1 VADAPRRAQAGIGVD
16 DFAHQFVGVQR
27 ALHQRFGLAF
37 AHQRHR
43 ASRCGVAM
51 LDVDDGDAGEVD
63 ALLFGHRADLRFRA
77 DQGRHDEAGLRRL
90 HHAEQGLAVAG
101 MHHGHGNRG
110 EAPRAGEQ
118 VLVARL
124 AVEKGDFRQFD
135 ARALDLLGRRQHFG
149 RAADHRLAVLVGAH
163 AVEEDVVVVVEL
175 ARRRQRHG
183 DGVAEADRAREVQR
197 LVDVDGARAGELRAE
212 HGGDQRAAPHA
223 VGDHLLEHAALG
235 VFGVDV
241 GRVDVARHDGE
252 ELDVLRLEGADEG
265 GAVADLDLVVGAVLD
280 VLHGVHDGYRLRFPF
295 FNLCR
300 RNYEVIAPGQCLW
313 VMR

>member
-1 VADAPRRAQAGIGVD
+1 MADAPRGAQAGIGVD
-16 DFAHQFVGVQR
+16 HLAHQLVGVQR
-27 ALHQRFGLAF
+27 TLHQRFGLAF

-43 ASRCGVAM
+43 PRRRGVAV
-51 LDVDDGDAGEVD
+51 LDVDDDDAGEVD

-77 DQGRHDEAGLRRL
+77 DQRRHDEAGLRRL
-90 HHAEQGLAVAG
+90 HHAEQGFAIAG
-101 MHHGHGNRG
+101 VHHGHGNRRQALG
-110 EAPRAGEQ
+110 AGEQ

-124 AVEKGDFRQFD
+124 AVEEGDFRQLD
-135 ARALDLLGRRQHFG
+135 ARALDLLGRRQHLG

-183 DGVAEADRAREVQR
+183 DGVAESDRAREMQR
-197 LVDVDGARAGELRAE
+197 LVDVDGARAGELGAE

-235 VFGVDV
+235 VFGIDV

-265 GAVADLDLVVGAVLD
+265 GAVADLDLVEGAVLD
-280 VLHGVHDGYRLRFPF
+280 VLHGFHDGSRVRFISSIYAGKITKSLRRVNVYR
-295 FNLCR
+295 
-300 RNYEVIAPGQCLW
+300 
-313 VMR
+313 